1 MVLPGAD
8 RIDGLTQ
15 EEQRGQFPIDVVLR
29 EVDAAGR
36 GDTHSLE
43 GIRLGLLTRFD
54 AAIA

>member
-36 GDTHSLE
+36 GDQSLE
-43 GIRLGLLTRFD
+43 GIRLGTLTRLGVT
-54 AAIA
+54 IA